1 MIEKRLR
8 INERITC
15 RSMRLIDENGK
26 QVGIISSTEAL
37 KIAEE
42 HGLDLVEIAPQAD
55 PPVCK
60 IMDFGKYKYQQQMRD
75 RQSKKKQH
83 VIKLKELRFRPRIGE
98 HDLIMKINRARKFLN
113 DGCKV
118 KITLMFRG
126 RELAHKEDGFNLIER
141 VVEELSDV
149 SVVDKAPVSE
159 GRTIISFLISK

>member
-1 MIEKRLR
+1 
-8 INERITC
+8 
-15 RSMRLIDENGK
+15 MRLIDENGK

-60 IMDFGKYKYQQQMRD
+60 IMDFGKYKYQQQMKD

-141 VVEELSDV
+141 VIKELSDV

>member
-1 MIEKRLR
+1 
-8 INERITC
+8 
-15 RSMRLIDENGK
+15 MRLIDENGK

-141 VVEELSDV
+141 VIKEPSDV

>member
-1 MIEKRLR
+1 MEKRLR
-8 INERITC
+8 INEKITC
-15 RSMRLIDENGK
+15 RSVRLIDENGK

-126 RELAHKEDGFNLIER
+126 RELAHK
-141 VVEELSDV
+141 
-149 SVVDKAPVSE
+149 
-159 GRTIISFLISK
+159 